1 MPCMCGDTAC
11 PSCGAA
17 QGTYPESPIRC
28 VVCQRWLA
36 LDNLTGTC
44 PAPREC
50 YATMTQR
57 QLKADQE
64 AFHAWQNE
72 NDLGLTNPTNQER
85 KTAIRHYV
93 LRSQP

>member
-1 MPCMCGDTAC
+1 
-11 PSCGAA
+11 
-17 QGTYPESPIRC
+17 
-28 VVCQRWLA
+28 
-36 LDNLTGTC
+36 
-44 PAPREC
+44 
-50 YATMTQR
+50 MTQR

-72 NDLGLTNPTNQER
+72 NEAIDHDLGLTNPTNQER